1 MLQQL
6 TIQNFAVVSSLT
18 LDWKS
23 GMTTITGE
31 TGAGKSIALDALSL
45 CMGSRAEASMVRTG
59 AAKTD
64 ISASFD
70 LTQMPEASLW
80 LQQQDLAGDETGECI
95 IRRTI
100 TKDGRSRGYINGY
113 PVPAHQLKSLGSM
126 LINIH
131 GQHAHLDLL
140 KTERQQ
146 DLLDRFAG
154 NDSLL
159 AQVASSFRHWQ
170 QSQKAYEQAKS
181 AQQASHDRLQLL
193 RYQVSELD
201 EFNPNDGEFEQLEL
215 EFKRLSNAV
224 ELMASCHTG
233 QQILSESE
241 QDNVLSMLHQV
252 QQQLTRASETDAH
265 LSPTLALLAEARIQL
280 EEAASELEHYAG
292 TLESDP
298 QRLNEVEQRLEQ
310 WLNLARKHQIQPEQ
324 LVQCHQL
331 LAEELGQLDNP
342 EQQLEQLEQTMQQA
356 EQEYFA
362 VAQQLSNARTE
373 AGQRLSLAIVAE
385 VQQMNMPHTQIEF
398 AIAPAK
404 PSALGSDAIQ
414 LLVSTNPGQS
424 PGELAKVAS
433 GGELSRIGLA
443 IQVVTHATQS
453 TPTLVFDEVD
463 VGISGPT
470 ASVVGRMLRSLGNKS
485 QVVCVTHLPQVAAN
499 GHQQLFVD
507 KLIEQSSTETR
518 VTLLDK
524 KSRVK
529 ELARLLGGEQITAR
543 TLANAQELLLE
554 A

>member
-6 TIQNFAVVSSLT
+6 TIQNFAVVSKLT
-18 LDWKS
+18 LDWRA

-45 CMGSRAEASMVRTG
+45 CMGCRAEAGMVRSG

-70 LTQMPEASLW
+70 LRQMPEASLW
-80 LQQQDLAGDETGECI
+80 LQQQDLAGEEADECI

-140 KTERQQ
+140 KNERQQ

-159 AQVASSFRHWQ
+159 AQVASAYRHWQ
-170 QSQKAYEQAKS
+170 QSQKAFEQAT
-181 AQQASHDRLQLL
+181 AQQQATHDRLQLL

-215 EFKRLSNAV
+215 EFKLLANAV
-224 ELMASCHTG
+224 ELMASCHTS

-252 QQQLTRASETDAH
+252 QQQLIRASEADAN
-265 LSPTLALLAEARIQL
+265 LQPTLALLAEARIQL
-280 EEAASELEHYAG
+280 EEAASELEHYAA

-298 QRLNEVEQRLEQ
+298 QRTQEVEQRLEQ
-310 WLNLARKHQIQPEQ
+310 WLSLSRKHQIQPEQ
-324 LVQCHQL
+324 LASCHQQL
-331 LAEELGQLDNP
+331 TTELAQLDNP
-342 EQQLEQLEQTMQQA
+342 EQQLEQLQQTMQQA
-356 EQEYFA
+356 EQEYLA
-362 VAQQLSNARTE
+362 VAHQLSAARIEAGQQLSK
-373 AGQRLSLAIVAE
+373 AIVAE
-385 VQQMNMPHTQIEF
+385 VQQMNMPHTLIEF
-398 AIAPAK
+398 AISPAK
-404 PSALGSDAIQ
+404 PSAQGADTIQ
-414 LLVSTNPGQS
+414 LLVSTNPGQA

-443 IQVVTHATQS
+443 IQVVTHTTQS

-470 ASVVGRMLRSLGNKS
+470 ASVVGRMLRSLGSKS
-485 QVVCVTHLPQVAAN
+485 QVICVTHLPQVAAN

-524 KSRVK
+524 KSRIR
-529 ELARLLGGEQITAR
+529 ELARLLGGEQITER